1 MIYRRVTSFVDLA
14 VLRGPIKRRN
24 RSSLFVCVLYIL
36 GVTVKQKRRR
46 KRNRRRGG
54 RNGRRRGRRKGR

>member
-1 MIYRRVTSFVDLA
+1 MTYRRVTLFVDPT

-46 KRNRRRGG
+46 RRNRRKGG